1 MNNDN
6 KEINE
11 EELDA
16 EEIKYLNMQILA
28 VIGFIVALCISLFL
42 TYNKKL
48 SLEKKKT
55 LFSEES
61 AQNLALMQSVLV
73 FLIAIMFLYVNYKRY
88 TIAKKKHSDEEQ
100 DQLLQIETSIF
111 SIISAIIGL
120 YIIYKNYRKR
130 ILSITET
137 EVL

>member
-1 MNNDN
+1 
-6 KEINE
+6 
-11 EELDA
+11 
-16 EEIKYLNMQILA
+16 
-28 VIGFIVALCISLFL
+28 
-42 TYNKKL
+42 
-48 SLEKKKT
+48 
-55 LFSEES
+55 
-61 AQNLALMQSVLV
+61 
-73 FLIAIMFLYVNYKRY
+73 MFLYVNYKRY

-100 DQLLQIETSIF
+100 EQLLQIETSIF